1 MAQKFRINFK
11 SKSLADYSKAMKE
24 NMNNP
29 DALKR
34 LSEEMEKNVQL
45 ENLVSDYKKQAETLR
60 TKKSE
65 IKELIKRL
73 ADLEKKCIDAGIGKY
88 EDTKSGK

>member
-11 SKSLADYSKAMKE
+11 TKNLADYSKEMKE

-29 DALKR
+29 EALKR
-34 LSEEMEKNVQL
+34 LSEEMEKNVKL
-45 ENLVSDYKKQAETLR
+45 ENLVSDYKKQSEILR
-60 TKKSE
+60 AKKSE
-65 IKELIKRL
+65 IKELTKKL

-88 EDTKSGK
+88 EDTQSGK